1 MILRVI
7 DAIIRTERSE
17 LWLPESI
24 TAIKSFSGQK
34 VRHFLN
40 AVCSAS
46 DTVFLEI
53 GTWNG
58 GTMAAAAFGNPGS
71 FTTID
76 NFKDFGGSA
85 EETRKKFREVAFDA
99 NIRLIE
105 ADCWEVPMADL
116 EHGVNVFFFDGP
128 HDYESH
134 RQALYH
140 FREIL
145 APQFVFVVDDWED
158 KMVRDATFAG
168 IEDADLRMLAY
179 LWLGQGEH
187 ESGAGWWNGVG
198 VFVLNKG
205 GDR

>member
-71 FTTID
+71 FTTVD
-76 NFKDFGGSA
+76 NFKDFGGA
-85 EETRKKFREVAFDA
+85 AGGTREKFREIGV
-99 NIRLIE
+99 NVRLIE

-116 EHGVNVFFFDGP
+116 PRGVNVFFFDGP

-140 FREIL
+140 FDERL
-145 APQFVFVVDDWED
+145 APLFVHIVDDWED
-158 KMVRDATFAG
+158 KTVRDATFAG
-168 IEDADLRMLAY
+168 IEDADLRTLAY
-179 LWLGQGEH
+179 LWLGFGEH
-187 ESGAGWWNGVG
+187 EARGGWWNGLG